1 MTTSPN
7 PNENLGLLPIDGRLI
22 TKSKDENVDG
32 VAFVSG
38 IQGVICT
45 TFTVEEVHL
54 MTGKSRLMPVCG
66 SAVLAIPMDFFT
78 FGEITQHWKI
88 S

>member
-1 MTTSPN
+1 MTILQSQS
-7 PNENLGLLPIDGRLI
+7 ENLGFLPIDGRLI
-22 TKSKDENVDG
+22 TRSKNENVDG

-45 TFTVEEVHL
+45 TFMVEEYHRL
-54 MTGKSRLMPVCG
+54 TGESRLKPVCG
-66 SAVLAIPMDFFT
+66 SAVLVIPMDIFT
-78 FGEITQHWKI
+78 IGEIAPHWRI

>member
-1 MTTSPN
+1 MTILLN
-7 PNENLGLLPIDGRLI
+7 PSAGRDSLPIDGRLI
-22 TKSKDENVDG
+22 MRSKNENVDG

-38 IQGVICT
+38 TQGVICT
-45 TFTVEEVHL
+45 TFTVEEFHRL
-54 MTGKSRLMPVCG
+54 TGKSRLKPACG

-78 FGEITQHWKI
+78 IGEITQNWKI

>member
-1 MTTSPN
+1 MTTSL
-7 PNENLGLLPIDGRLI
+7 NLSDVQDSLPIDGRLI
-22 TKSKDENVDG
+22 TLSKNENVDG

-45 TFTVEEVHL
+45 TFTVEEIQIP
-54 MTGKSRLMPVCG
+54 TGKSRLRHLCG
-66 SAVLAIPMDFFT
+66 SAAFATPWDIS
-78 FGEITQHWKI
+78 ITGGRTLNWKI

>member
-1 MTTSPN
+1 MTTSLSQS
-7 PNENLGLLPIDGRLI
+7 ENLGFLPIDGRLI
-22 TKSKDENVDG
+22 TRSKNENVDG

-45 TFTVEEVHL
+45 TFTVEEVSL
-54 MTGKSRLMPVCG
+54 LTGKSRLKPACG
-66 SAVLAIPMDFFT
+66 SAVLVTPMDIYT
-78 FGEITQHWKI
+78 LGEIIPNWKV

>member
-7 PNENLGLLPIDGRLI
+7 PSEGLGYLPIDGRLI
-22 TKSKDENVDG
+22 ITSKDENLDG

-54 MTGKSRLMPVCG
+54 MTGKSRWKPVCG
-66 SAVLAIPMDFFT
+66 SAALVIPMDFFT
-78 FGEITQHWKI
+78 FGEITPHWKI

>member
-1 MTTSPN
+1 MTSLN
-7 PNENLGLLPIDGRLI
+7 PSVAPVLLPIDGRLV
-22 TKSKDENVDG
+22 TQSRNENVDG

-45 TFTVEEVHL
+45 TSTVEEIQIP
-54 MTGKSRLMPVCG
+54 TGKSRLRRFCL
-66 SAVLAIPMDFFT
+66 SAVLATPWDIS
-78 FGEITQHWKI
+78 ITEGKTITWKV

>member
-1 MTTSPN
+1 MTTLLN
-7 PNENLGLLPIDGRLI
+7 PSVGQDLLPIDGRLI
-22 TKSKDENVDG
+22 TKSRNESVDG

-45 TFTVEEVHL
+45 TFTVEEYHRL
-54 MTGKSRLMPVCG
+54 TGKSRLKPVCG
-66 SAVLAIPMDFFT
+66 SAVLVTPMDFFT
-78 FGEITQHWKI
+78 IGEITQNWKI